1 MNTQPQDNMGGNVQG
16 NAGQEDYVDKGRH
29 FQPYFRA
36 GGNAHRLD
44 MAEKKFGQGKVDP
57 NKQRGMNEKVTD
69 GARGMFEK
77 VTGKNIPDKFS
88 N

>member
-1 MNTQPQDNMGGNVQG
+1 
-16 NAGQEDYVDKGRH
+16 
-29 FQPYFRA
+29 
-36 GGNAHRLD
+36 

-77 VTGKNIPDKFS
+77 VTG
-88 N
+88 

>member
-36 GGNAHRLD
+36 GGNAHRILRD
-44 MAEKKFGQGKVDP
+44 VSSTVSQILWRMMLT
-57 NKQRGMNEKVTD
+57 R
-69 GARGMFEK
+69 
-77 VTGKNIPDKFS
+77 
-88 N
+88 